1 MASPTP
7 FANCE
12 LLTGGRGGYG
22 TTRGGS
28 AGCGGRRRGRSA
40 CGTWRAYCA
49 ASAGRGCGA
58 GAERQKRWQK
68 ASRQEAGGKKGP
80 CEESGPKHE
89 KQTLAHCARE
99 CKNYPSTSLRPL
111 PLSSAT
117 PTIAARR
124 VFLRRF
130 WVTGIYLSSLSELAV
145 CFKMSE
151 SPVQNDAG

>member
-1 MASPTP
+1 MASQKT
-7 FANCE
+7 FANRGV

-80 CEESGPKHE
+80 GEEE
-89 KQTLAHCARE
+89 EETLAHCARE
-99 CKNYPSTSLRPL
+99 CKNYPSSSLSCRKVHL
-111 PLSSAT
+111 V
-117 PTIAARR
+117 ARQP
-124 VFLRRF
+124 VLLRRF

>member
-7 FANCE
+7 FANCDV

-28 AGCGGRRRGRSA
+28 AGCGGRRGGCSA

-99 CKNYPSTSLRPL
+99 CKNYPSTSLRPPF
-111 PLSSAT
+111 PLS
-117 PTIAARR
+117 
-124 VFLRRF
+124 
-130 WVTGIYLSSLSELAV
+130 LAV
-145 CFKMSE
+145 VALIAYPCRSGKSFWADLKRYTLR
-151 SPVQNDAG
+151 